1 MTAAILERPPAT
13 GTQTRERFAGTAA
26 LVRLNIRRERVPL
39 AAWILAFLAVAG
51 STFSAIAAL
60 YPDARERV
68 ALQLSI
74 SGNPSFLAIT
84 GPITDTSIGGIGSW
98 RIAAVGTSLVGLM
111 AIFTVIRR
119 TRGDE
124 ETGRTELLAS
134 AVVGRAAPLASAV
147 LVAVAA
153 SLTIGVLVAAAGIAS
168 GESSTGSILF
178 GAALAGC
185 GLTFAGVGAITA
197 QIAETS
203 RTAVGMACSVLAA
216 TFILRAIGDVQPALH
231 WLTWMSPQGWA
242 GHVEP
247 FGANRAAVLGL
258 FVIATAATLIVAG
271 EMLERRDLGLGMVST
286 RLGVAENPR
295 MSSAGALAIRLQ
307 RGSLVGWAVGFVV
320 LGAVTGGVSSTS
332 DDLVAGNPQLEE
344 LLAKIGGGGA
354 MTDTLLATMGAI
366 AGLIAAG
373 YAISAALRMSTE
385 ETADRVGP
393 ALATAVSR
401 PIWMRGHL
409 AFAVLGPVILLAS
422 AGVVAGIL
430 NGIQSSDF
438 SSGMSSAFDA
448 MIVQVPAVLVLG
460 GLAVALFGW
469 FPRLTS
475 VAWAALVVA
484 LLLGQ
489 LGPLLQLPQWL
500 MDMSPFTH
508 VPTVPTQ
515 DVRWTPL
522 IVLTVLAAALIVA
535 GVVGFRRRDVS

>member
-1 MTAAILERPPAT
+1 MTAAVLERSPAT
-13 GTQTRERFAGTAA
+13 GGQTRERFAGTAA

-60 YPDARERV
+60 YPDAAERA
-68 ALQLSI
+68 ALRLSI

-124 ETGRTELLAS
+124 EAGRTELLAS
-134 AVVGRAAPLASAV
+134 AVVGRAAPLAAAV
-147 LVAVAA
+147 LVAGAA
-153 SLTIGVLVAAAGIAS
+153 SLAIGVLVAAAGIGS
-168 GESSTGSILF
+168 GESTTGSVLF

-185 GLTFAGVGAITA
+185 GLTFAGVGAIAA

-216 TFILRAIGDVQPALH
+216 TFILRAVGDVQPSLH
-231 WLTWMSPQGWA
+231 WLTWLSPQGWA
-242 GHVEP
+242 AHVEP

-258 FVIATAATLIVAG
+258 FVVAAAVTVLVAG
-271 EMLERRDLGLGMVST
+271 QMLERRDLGLGMIST

-307 RGSLVGWAVGFVV
+307 RGSLVGWTVGFVV
-320 LGAVTGGVSSTS
+320 LGAVTGGVASTS

-354 MTDTLLATMGAI
+354 MTDTLLATMGSV

-373 YAISAALRMSTE
+373 YAIAAALRMSTE

-393 ALATAVSR
+393 VLATAVGR
-401 PIWMRGHL
+401 PAWMRGHL
-409 AFAVLGPVILLAS
+409 AFAVIGPVILLAAAGLV
-422 AGVVAGIL
+422 AGVL
-430 NGIQSSDF
+430 NGIHNSDF
-438 SSGMSSAFDA
+438 ANGMTSAVAA
-448 MIVQVPAVLVLG
+448 MIVQTPAALVLA

-475 VAWAALVVA
+475 VAWAALVLA

-489 LGPLLQLPQWL
+489 LGPLLQLPQWV
-500 MDMSPFTH
+500 MNISPFTH
-508 VPTVPTQ
+508 IPTVPTQ

-522 IVLTVLAAALIVA
+522 VVLTGLAVALIAA
-535 GVVGFRRRDVS
+535 GVAGFRRRDVS